1 MFRKTK
7 RNSPKLKFLSWERFF
22 RKSREKPEE
31 KRMLSAVVTGEE
43 FYHLKGVIDVLL
55 NKMGISDVWYDDYK
69 PTPEESKFSLWHP
82 KKCAEIKI
90 GQQEVGFL
98 GELSAKIKESLKL
111 SQKVVIFD
119 LDFEKL
125 SKLASEEHE
134 FRPIPKYPSAIRDLA
149 ILVPGQV
156 RVEEV
161 LNIIETTGGTLVR
174 DIDLFD
180 IYEGEELPGGKKNLA
195 FHLIYQSEDRTLSS
209 KEIDEIHNKI
219 IKTLENEPEWT
230 VRK

>member
-1 MFRKTK
+1 LGKIFRK
-7 RNSPKLKFLSWERFF
+7 NSK
-22 RKSREKPEE
+22 KPEE
-31 KRMLSAVVTGEE
+31 KRMLSAIMTGEE

-55 NKMGISDVWYDDYK
+55 NSMGISDVWYDDYK

-90 GQQEVGFL
+90 GQIEVGFL
-98 GELSAKIKESLKL
+98 GELSGKISATLKL
-111 SQKVVIFD
+111 VHKVIIFD
-119 LDFEKL
+119 LNFEKL

-134 FRPIPKYPSAIRDLA
+134 FRPIPKYPSAVRDLA

-156 RVEEV
+156 KVEEV
-161 LNIIETTGGTLVR
+161 LNVIETTGGALIR

-195 FHLIYQSEDRTLSS
+195 FHLIYQAEDHTLSF

-219 IKTLENEPEWT
+219 IKTLENEPDWT